1 MIVVSDASP
10 LLALAQA
17 DSLHLLKVLF
27 GRVLIP
33 TAVYRETVEQC
44 PVPVQRQRIQSA
56 VDDFISVS
64 TTERAYRFS
73 RNLGSGEQGVLAL
86 ALERG
91 ANLLLM
97 DDKKAR
103 NEASDLGFPCA
114 YTTDILRLAEERGTI
129 ISAGEIVECL
139 HGARIYLPFGSRN

>member
-1 MIVVSDASP
+1 MIIVSDASP

-17 DSLHLLKVLF
+17 GSLHLLKVLF
-27 GRVLIP
+27 GQVLIP

-44 PVPVQRQRIQSA
+44 PVPTQRQRIQSA

-64 TTERAYRFS
+64 TAESAYRFS
-73 RNLGSGEQGVLAL
+73 RNLGSGEQEVLAL

-91 ANLLLM
+91 ADLLLM

-103 NEASDLGFPCA
+103 NEANDLGFPCA
-114 YTTDILRLAEERGTI
+114 YTTDVLRLAEERGI
-129 ISAGEIVECL
+129 IVSASEIVERL
-139 HGARIYLPFGSRN
+139 RDARIYLPFGSRN

>member
-17 DSLHLLKVLF
+17 DSLYLLEVLF

-33 TAVYRETVEQC
+33 GAVYRETVEQC
-44 PVPVQRQRIQSA
+44 PVPAQRQRIQSA

-64 TTERAYRFS
+64 TTESAYRFS

-91 ANLLLM
+91 ADLLLM

-103 NEASDLGFPCA
+103 NEAHDLGFPCA
-114 YTTDILRLAEERGTI
+114 YTTDVLRLAEERRI
-129 ISAGEIVECL
+129 IVSAAEIVERL
-139 HGARIYLPFGSRN
+139 HGARIHLPFGSRN

>member
-27 GRVLIP
+27 GRILIP
-33 TAVYRETVEQC
+33 CAVYRETVEQC
-44 PVPVQRQRIQSA
+44 PVPDQRQRIQSA
-56 VDDFISVS
+56 VDDFISVL
-64 TTERAYRFS
+64 TTECAYRFS

-86 ALERG
+86 ALERS
-91 ANLLLM
+91 ADLLLM

-103 NEASDLGFPCA
+103 NEANDLRFLCA
-114 YTTDILRLAEERGTI
+114 YTTDVLRLAEERGI
-129 ISAGEIVECL
+129 IVSAGEIVERL
-139 HGARIYLPFGSRN
+139 HSARIYLPFSSRN

>member
-1 MIVVSDASP
+1 MIVVPDASP

-17 DSLHLLKVLF
+17 DSLHLLEVLF

-44 PVPVQRQRIQSA
+44 PVPAQRQRIQSA

-64 TTERAYRFS
+64 TTESAYRFS

-91 ANLLLM
+91 ADLLLM

-103 NEASDLGFPCA
+103 NEANGLGFPCA
-114 YTTDILRLAEERGTI
+114 YTTDVLRLVPLRPP
-129 ISAGEIVECL
+129 S
-139 HGARIYLPFGSRN
+139 

>member
-33 TAVYRETVEQC
+33 TAVYQETVEQC
-44 PVPVQRQRIQSA
+44 PVPAQRQRIQSA

-64 TTERAYRFS
+64 TTESAYRFW

-91 ANLLLM
+91 ADLLLM

-103 NEASDLGFPCA
+103 NEANDLGFPCA
-114 YTTDILRLAEERGTI
+114 YTTDVLRLAEGRGI
-129 ISAGEIVECL
+129 IVSASEIVERL
-139 HGARIYLPFGSRN
+139 RDARIYLPFGSRN